1 MRTTSYRCDI
11 VVLGGGIAGMCAAV
25 SAAREGA
32 NVALIDDK
40 KILGGRISGDVRYP
54 LEQVCNPNYIYRK
67 WLLDDLLCFLLLRM
81 WRGLIREARAFKK

>member
-11 VVLGGGIAGMCAAV
+11 VVLGGESQACKAAV

-54 LEQVCNPNYIYRK
+54 LEQVCNPNYIYRRESAY
-67 WLLDDLLCFLLLRM
+67 WMIYYVFFF
-81 WRGLIREARAFKK
+81 WRNLEGILIWAS